1 MSTKKSMKGR
11 MYNVAALSILLLTAL
26 IMPTTVAAF
35 RLIQDDVNAV
45 TTNVGTA
52 KVTGCGACHVAA
64 GGGGPRRDG
73 IDSAYA
79 AGINRLAT
87 LLRPK
92 KPPILPVTCDLPLKS
107 VNGVCALTSVSC
119 NEAAKEHESEHKDDV
134 DDENDDGENEDD
146 KNEDDKNDDDKGK
159 AATGLVISNPGNR
172 SIRAEQVLR
181 LGVAAS
187 GDKRKITV
195 GANLPKGAGFKASY
209 NKTLQAQQG
218 LINWKVPV
226 SLSGKVV
233 KIKFCA
239 KVHNGKGYKKQ
250 DSLFVWRDVV
260 VKVLPKLK

>member
-1 MSTKKSMKGR
+1 MNMKKSMKGR
-11 MYNVAALSILLLTAL
+11 MYNVTALSILLLMAL
-26 IMPTTVAAF
+26 IMPTAASAF

-92 KPPILPVTCDLPLKS
+92 PPTPPVTCDLPLKPI
-107 VNGVCALTSVSC
+107 NGVCALTPVSC
-119 NEAAKEHESEHKDDV
+119 NEAAKEYASEHKDDV
-134 DDENDDGENEDD
+134 DDENDDDED
-146 KNEDDKNDDDKGK
+146 EDDKNDDDKGK
-159 AATGLVISNPGNR
+159 AATGLAISNPGSQ
-172 SIRAEQVLR
+172 SIRAEQILR

-218 LINWKVPV
+218 LITWKVPV
-226 SLSGKVV
+226 SFSGKAV
-233 KIKFCA
+233 KIRFCA
-239 KVHNGKGYKKQ
+239 KVHNGKGYSKQ
-250 DSLFVWRDVV
+250 DSLFVSRDVL